1 MITHDLRV
9 IADAILDKKGQNVV
23 SLDLRPVGSS
33 IADYFVICDGG
44 STTNVGAIA
53 DNIMKMARE
62 ELGDF
67 LKELGMKPL
76 RTQGLENDFWII
88 LDYGHI
94 VVHVF
99 LTQYREFYRLED
111 LWADAP
117 KKVYKER
124 RKPAAK
130 KDAKEEED

>member
-9 IADAILDKKGQNVV
+9 IADAIIDKKGQNVV

-33 IADYFVICDGG
+33 IADHFVICNGD
-44 STTNVGAIA
+44 STTNVAAIA
-53 DNIMKMARE
+53 DNIMKKARE
-62 ELGDF
+62 ELG
-67 LKELGMKPL
+67 LKPL

-88 LDYGHI
+88 LDYGNI

-117 KKVYKER
+117 KKVWKER
-124 RKPAAK
+124 K
-130 KDAKEEED
+130 KTAVKKAVEEEE

>member
-33 IADYFVICDGG
+33 IADYFVICNGD
-44 STTNVGAIA
+44 STTNVGAVA
-53 DNIMKMARE
+53 DNIMKVARE
-62 ELGDF
+62 ELG
-67 LKELGMKPL
+67 MKPI
-76 RTQGLENDFWII
+76 RMQGLENNFWII

-124 RKPAAK
+124 KRPSANKTAVEA
-130 KDAKEEED
+130 E

>member
-33 IADYFVICDGG
+33 IADYFVICNGD
-44 STTNVGAIA
+44 STTNVGAVA
-53 DNIMKMARE
+53 DNSMKVARE
-62 ELGDF
+62 
-67 LKELGMKPL
+67 ELGMKPL
-76 RTQGLENDFWII
+76 RTQGLENNFWII

-124 RKPAAK
+124 KRPSANKTAVEA
-130 KDAKEEED
+130 E

>member
-9 IADAILDKKGQNVV
+9 IADAIRDKKGQNVV

-33 IADYFVICDGG
+33 IADHFVICNGD
-44 STTNVGAIA
+44 STTNVAAIA
-53 DNIMKMARE
+53 DNIMKKAKE
-62 ELGDF
+62 ELG
-67 LKELGMKPL
+67 LKPL

-88 LDYGHI
+88 LDYGNI

-117 KKVYKER
+117 KKVWKER
-124 RKPAAK
+124 RKPAGK
-130 KDAKEEED
+130 KIVEDAENL

>member
-9 IADAILDKKGQNVV
+9 IADAIIDKKGQNVV

-33 IADYFVICDGG
+33 IADYFVVCNGD
-44 STTNVGAIA
+44 STTNVSAIA
-53 DNIMKMARE
+53 DNIMKKAR
-62 ELGDF
+62 D
-67 LKELGMKPL
+67 ELGMKPL
-76 RTQGLENDFWII
+76 RTQGLENNFWII

-94 VVHVF
+94 VVHIF

-117 KKVYKER
+117 KKVWKER
-124 RKPAAK
+124 K
-130 KDAKEEED
+130 KTTKKVEEDEE

>member
-23 SLDLRPVGSS
+23 SLDLRPIGSA
-33 IADYFVICDGG
+33 IADYFVICNGD
-44 STTNVGAIA
+44 STTNVSAVA
-53 DNIMKMARE
+53 DNIIKQCNE
-62 ELGDF
+62 
-67 LKELGMKPL
+67 ELGMKPV
-76 RTQGLENDFWII
+76 RTQGMENNFWII

-99 LTQYREFYRLED
+99 LTEYREFYRLEE

-124 RKPAAK
+124 KKPSAK
-130 KDAKEEED
+130 KKSEEDGQI

>member
-9 IADAILDKKGQNVV
+9 IADAIIDKKGQNVV

-33 IADYFVICDGG
+33 IADYFVVCNGD
-44 STTNVGAIA
+44 STTNVSAIA
-53 DNIMKMARE
+53 DNILKKARE
-62 ELGDF
+62 
-67 LKELGMKPL
+67 ELGMKPL
-76 RTQGLENDFWII
+76 RTQGLENNFWII

-94 VVHVF
+94 VVHIF

-117 KKVYKER
+117 KKVWKER
-124 RKPAAK
+124 K
-130 KDAKEEED
+130 KTTKKVEEDEE

>member
-53 DNIMKMARE
+53 DNIMKMVRE
-62 ELGDF
+62 
-67 LKELGMKPL
+67 ELGMKPL